1 MYKLEDNRL
10 RRAKTSDWLNGTP
23 ISNFPIYLQELPVE
37 DRQAL
42 GWYTHVDYNP
52 ELTEATVDPV
62 NDVIHMPAPKLDHHF
77 EISRLKLKRAL
88 ASADLWPQ
96 VKAYIESEEDVSDDF
111 WLASVL
117 RTDDPVMVGAVAALK
132 TLTGYTDE
140 QVQALLE
147 AARV

>member
-42 GWYTHVDYNP
+42 GWYTHVDYST
-52 ELTEATVDPV
+52 EITEATVDHV
-62 NDVIHMPAPKLDHHF
+62 NDVIHMPAPKFDPHF

-88 ASADLWPQ
+88 AEAGIWSQ
-96 VKAYIESEEDVSDDF
+96 VKAYIESDEDTSDDF

-117 RTDDPVMVGAVAALK
+117 RTDDPVMVGAVAAIKL
-132 TLTGYTDE
+132 LTGYTDE
-140 QVQALLE
+140 QAQALLA
-147 AARV
+147 AARI

>member
-10 RRAKTSDWLNGTP
+10 RSAKTSDWLNGTP
-23 ISNFPIYLQELPVE
+23 ISNFPVYLQELPVE

-42 GWYTHVDYNP
+42 GWYTHVDYST
-52 ELTEATVDPV
+52 ELTEATVDPM
-62 NDVIHMPAPKLDHHF
+62 NDVIHMPAPKFDPHF
-77 EISRLKLKRAL
+77 EISRLRLKRAL
-88 ASADLWPQ
+88 AEAGLWSQ
-96 VKAYIESEEDVSDDF
+96 VKAYIESDEDTSDDF

-132 TLTGYTDE
+132 LLTGYTDE
-140 QVQALLE
+140 QVQSLLE